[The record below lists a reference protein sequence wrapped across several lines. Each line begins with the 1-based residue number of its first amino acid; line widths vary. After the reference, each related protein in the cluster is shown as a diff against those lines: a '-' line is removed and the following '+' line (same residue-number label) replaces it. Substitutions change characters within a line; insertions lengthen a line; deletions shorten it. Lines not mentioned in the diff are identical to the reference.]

1 MASFLGEGARLR
13 SILDSEGLHQSMGA
27 EREFARYPSA
37 HSWRQERFRGEFRAP
52 NLPVTRRAYI
62 LSRTTAIDR
71 YHDW

>member
-1 MASFLGEGARLR
+1 
-13 SILDSEGLHQSMGA
+13 MGA